1 MPEVKVI
8 QVKKKTTCGTGTPE
22 EKKELLKVAAYCR
35 VSTDHEEQESSYEA
49 QCSHYEGYIKS
60 NPEWTLA
67 GIYADE
73 GLSGT
78 GTAKRAEFNRMI
90 ADCMAGKIQMVI
102 TKSISRFAR
111 NTLDCLQYIRK
122 LKAKG
127 IGILFEK
134 ENILTT
140 DSKGE
145 VLTTIMASIAQ
156 QESASI
162 SQNVQLGVRYHY
174 AQGKV
179 GAGHQRFLGY
189 ERTED
194 ASLRI
199 IPAEADIIRRIFR
212 EYLEGDSPG
221 LIASR
226 LTAEGVT
233 WRCNKT
239 GKWTGQTL
247 KYMMSNEKYAGNLL
261 LQKYHTVDFLTKKV
275 EKNNGAVP
283 QYFVENNHPPIVP
296 YEVFLQAQGEM
307 MRRGEQYAN
316 AFKSENRPDMPSKK
330 MALSGRLYCADCGCL
345 YRRKK
350 EGTKYVWRCK
360 TKVDQ
365 GMKDTPC
372 ENRPLVEAVAQ
383 QAIMEAFNRLPEERE
398 NLLLLRDQIETSV
411 IAPIDAQL
419 AVLEVDDPT
428 RTQLIKQR
436 AEYAQKRLQIM
447 TLLAW
452 MDGEA
457 VTSTQDPSCS
467 TYENF
472 VKRTHHFLH
481 GAPMTS
487 YDDTEVI
494 RYMEKAVVH
503 PDKLE
508 VVFKAGVTI
517 EVALV

>member
-1 MPEVKVI
+1 MPGDACVGRRSAE
-8 QVKKKTTCGTGTPE
+8 
-22 EKKELLKVAAYCR
+22 R
-35 VSTDHEEQESSYEA
+35 HHYEA

-78 GTAKRAEFNRMI
+78 GTAKRTEFNRMI

-145 VLTTIMASIAQ
+145 ILTTIMASIAQ

-162 SQNVQLGVRYHY
+162 SQNVQMGVRYHY

-179 GAGHQRFLGY
+179 GPGHQRFLGY

-199 IPAEADIIRRIFR
+199 VPEEAKIIRRIFR
-212 EYLEGDSPG
+212 EYLEGDSPS
-221 LIASR
+221 LIAKR
-226 LTAEGVT
+226 LTDERVT

-239 GKWTGQTL
+239 GKWRGQTL
-247 KYMMSNEKYAGNLL
+247 KYMISNEKYAGNLL

-307 MRRGEQYAN
+307 MRRGATYGN
-316 AFKSENRPDMPSKK
+316 AFKPLEERTEGAKTARVSNI
-330 MALSGRLYCADCGCL
+330 MALTGRLFCCECGDFFK
-345 YRRKK
+345 RKL
-350 EGTKYVWRCK
+350 EGKKHVWRCNP
-360 TKVDQ
+360 TKKVKECGNRAVDEDVV
-365 GMKDTPC
+365 K
-372 ENRPLVEAVAQ
+372 
-383 QAIMEAFNRLPEERE
+383 QAIVEAFNRLPEERD
-398 NLLLLRDQIETSV
+398 NLLLLRDQIETSLV
-411 IAPIDAQL
+411 APIDAQL
-419 AVLEVDDPT
+419 AVMDEDDPARAGLLMQ
-428 RTQLIKQR
+428 RT
-436 AEYAQKRLQIM
+436 EYVQMRLRIM
-447 TLLAW
+447 SLLAW
-452 MDGEA
+452 MDGIPPA
-457 VTSTQDPSCS
+457 AKQSPACS
-467 TYENF
+467 DYDDF
-472 VKRTHHFLH
+472 VNRTHRLSSDY
-481 GAPMTS
+481 PMNS
-487 YDDTEVI
+487 FSEAEVI

-503 PDKLE
+503 PEKLE
-508 VVFKAGVTI
+508 VFFKAGVTI
-517 EVALV
+517 EVPLPAPKASK